1 LKKYSVIETKSP
13 QVTIF
18 SNLKELFKR
27 SVSDDTTAYNITLR
41 SREDSF
47 KSLGFKEVYLL
58 SAHTCHLNLHLL
70 VTSSPVNEC
79 NDNFF
84 AAACARYF
92 HSHSSNREISRC
104 RRRITRNALAR
115 FESKLDNL
123 YLLFTGSF
131 VSCVHIYC
139 CEYVRRYFL
148 MKYFRRT
155 EISYAC

>member
-1 LKKYSVIETKSP
+1 
-13 QVTIF
+13 
-18 SNLKELFKR
+18 
-27 SVSDDTTAYNITLR
+27 
-41 SREDSF
+41 
-47 KSLGFKEVYLL
+47 LL

-79 NDNFF
+79 NDNFS
-84 AAACARYF
+84 AAVCARYF

-104 RRRITRNALAR
+104 RRRITRDALAR

-131 VSCVHIYC
+131 VSCVHS
-139 CEYVRRYFL
+139 CEYARRYFL

-155 EISYAC
+155 EIYHTLVNTRLGTHTNQSRDRHSTSATNIAWFVVIINIRTCFFHRFFGLVTPSVTSRT